1 MDMLRRLIFVFWW
14 AACCLSCSSSK
25 QWIDKASH
33 ELAADSLLQSAHVG
47 ICLYEPET
55 KSYWLRQQS
64 HQYFIPASNVK
75 LFSLYAALHSL
86 PDSVETFRYLVRD
99 SVIYLKPSADPSF
112 LHPDFPDQP
121 ALTFLQSF
129 KRLYI
134 VRSSQTQ
141 PALYGE
147 GWMIQDITAANAEP
161 RSAFPVKGNREGF
174 WSEGDK
180 NLLLGLDD
188 GSVNAKLL
196 QVYARVPVIT
206 IDYSIPGEWKPFY
219 SRPLDAVLV
228 PMMHESDN
236 FMAEQVL
243 LMSAYHRLGRMDDR
257 AMMDSL
263 LSNPLSGLPQKP
275 RWADASGLSRY
286 NLFTPESMVWLLNE
300 MQVKFGAERMQK
312 LLPTGNQGTLRKL
325 YLSDSGRIFA
335 KTGTLSNNQ
344 ALSGYLITQ
353 KGKRLT
359 FSVMCNH
366 YPGKPA
372 PIRRKIES
380 FLHGIINMY

>member
-1 MDMLRRLIFVFWW
+1 MGMIRRLLYIVLW
-14 AACCLSCSSSK
+14 AACCTSCTSSK
-25 QWIDKASH
+25 KWIEKASR
-33 ELAADSLLQSAHVG
+33 ELATDSLLQSAHVG
-47 ICLYEPET
+47 ICLYEPQT
-55 KSYWLRQQS
+55 KTYWLRQQS
-64 HQYFIPASNVK
+64 NQYFIPASNVK
-75 LFSLYAALHSL
+75 LFSLYAALHVL
-86 PDSVETFRYLVRD
+86 RDSVETFQYLIRD
-99 SVIYLKPSADPSF
+99 SSLYLKPSGDPSF

-147 GWMIQDITAANAEP
+147 GWMIQDITAGNAEP
-161 RSAFPVKGNREGF
+161 RSAFPVKANREGF

-188 GSVNAKLL
+188 GSVNARLL
-196 QVYARVPVIT
+196 QVYARVPVMT
-206 IDYSIPGEWKPFY
+206 IDYDIPGEWKPFY
-219 SRPLDAVLV
+219 SRPLDSILV

-236 FMAEQVL
+236 FLAEQVL

-263 LSNPLSGLPQKP
+263 LTNPLSRLPQKP

-286 NLFTPESMVWLLNE
+286 NLFTPESMVWLLHE
-300 MQVKFGAERMQK
+300 MQDTFGAERMQR

-325 YLSDSGRIFA
+325 YVPDSGRIFA

-380 FLHGIINMY
+380 FLHGIINRY